1 MREITFTRV
10 ALAPAVL
17 LVLAIGGSAQQAA
30 KQEVPDNIA
39 GIAAPAQ
46 PLPYSHKTHISRGLQ
61 CRMCHTNPD
70 PGGQMTFPA
79 VATCMGCHSTVAKEK
94 PAIARLTELAQSGQ
108 PIPWVRVY
116 EVTPGVSW
124 SHRRHL
130 QAGMQCVMCH
140 GQVGQLD
147 VMAQTTAVTSMASC
161 ISCHQA
167 HKTNTT
173 CQTCHAWPTNQ

>member
-1 MREITFTRV
+1 
-10 ALAPAVL
+10 
-17 LVLAIGGSAQQAA
+17 
-30 KQEVPDNIA
+30 
-39 GIAAPAQ
+39 
-46 PLPYSHKTHISRGLQ
+46 
-61 CRMCHTNPD
+61 
-70 PGGQMTFPA
+70 MTFPA
-79 VATCMGCHSTVAKEK
+79 VATCMGCHNTVAKEK
-94 PAIARLTELAQSGQ
+94 PAIIKLTELAKSGQ

-116 EVTPGVSW
+116 EVTPGVTW

-147 VMAQTTAVTSMASC
+147 AMAQTTAVTSMASC